1 MRTFPRLGPNIMFSG
16 SIVALITPMTPDS
29 EVDWDTLAKLIEWHC
44 EQGTHGIVPVGTTGE
59 SATLTV
65 DEHLQVIR
73 RTVEVVAGR
82 VPVIA
87 GTGGNATWEAIHLT
101 REAKAL
107 GADAALSVTPYYNRP
122 TQEGLYQHYKAIA
135 EAVDFP
141 IVLYNVPPR
150 TGCDMQA
157 DTVARLAPLPNIVG
171 IKEACGDYG
180 RVAQIRSATP
190 DDFLVLSGEDG
201 QTLKMLELGAT
212 GCISVTANVLPKKMA
227 EFCTEFLSGSKERA
241 AALDAELQPIHEI
254 LFVESSPQPTKWAL
268 FEMGKVDR
276 GIRLPLL
283 ELSEA
288 HRPELIARLKTVGAL

>member
-1 MRTFPRLGPNIMFSG
+1 MFSG
-16 SIVALITPMTPDS
+16 SIVALITPMTPS
-29 EVDWDTLAKLIEWHC
+29 AEVDWDALVGLIEWHC
-44 EQGTHGIVPVGTTGE
+44 DQGTHGIVPVGTTGE

-73 RTVEVVAGR
+73 RTVEVVGGR

-87 GTGGNATWEAIHLT
+87 GTGANATAEAIHLT

-107 GADAALSVTPYYNRP
+107 GADASLSVTPYYNRP
-122 TQEGLYQHYKAIA
+122 TQEGLYRHYKAIA

-141 IVLYNVPPR
+141 VVLYNVPPR
-150 TGCDMQA
+150 TGCDLQA
-157 DTVARLAPLPNIVG
+157 ETVARLAPLENIVG
-171 IKEACGDYG
+171 IKEACGDYN
-180 RVAQIRSATP
+180 RVRDINSTTP
-190 DDFLVLSGEDG
+190 AEFFVLSGEDG

-227 EFCTEFLSGSKERA
+227 EFCDAFLSGDTALAEK
-241 AALDAELQPIHEI
+241 LDAQLQPIHEI

-288 HRPELIARLKTVGAL
+288 HRGELMARLKTAGAL